1 MTGSGSKK
9 ARRRGQTIV
18 FLDEFGSSYR
28 ERLGTTWGVR
38 GQRPVI
44 KRTDADR
51 RVLSSI
57 GVLTL
62 SGGIYTMHVDG
73 SINSDRI
80 VKMLKRLLRYMPEGF
95 VLIWDGAS
103 THRSKVTKAFLAQH
117 RQIAVEPLPPY
128 APELNPEEYCHGN
141 VKACNRNSTPINKA
155 QMRNLLDKG
164 FRRLRR
170 RQDLLLSFIRH
181 AGLSVKQLR
190 RC

>member
-1 MTGSGSKK
+1 M
-9 ARRRGQTIV
+9 

-28 ERLGTTWGVR
+28 ERLGTTWALR

-51 RVLSSI
+51 RVLSSM

-62 SGGIYTMHVDG
+62 SGHIYTMHVDG
-73 SINSDRI
+73 SIDSDLI

-103 THRSKVTKAFLAQH
+103 THRSKVTKAFLTQH
-117 RQIAVEPLPPY
+117 REITVEPLPPY
-128 APELNPEEYCHGN
+128 APELNPEEYSHGN
-141 VKACNRNSTPINKA
+141 VKACNRNSTPANKA
-155 QMRNLLDKG
+155 HMRAQLDKG

-170 RQDLLLSFIRH
+170 RQDLLLAFIRH
-181 AGLSVKQLR
+181 AGLTVKQLWR
-190 RC
+190 S